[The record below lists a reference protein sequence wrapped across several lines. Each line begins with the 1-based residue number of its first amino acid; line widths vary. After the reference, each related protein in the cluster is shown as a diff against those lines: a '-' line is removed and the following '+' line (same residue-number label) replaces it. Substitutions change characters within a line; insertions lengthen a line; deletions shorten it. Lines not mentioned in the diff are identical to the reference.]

1 MLRIWRAV
9 PTNSKCFP
17 HRPWLVSCAIL
28 AFAAAPLAAQVG
40 AQESRRPAPGTVIIP
55 STNHVSA
62 ADLGL
67 KAHTNLRLVVPPDLS
82 PSEAPPFS
90 GYGYETPASLACV
103 YRMVQ
108 PIRGCNPN
116 STTNTP
122 NGGSQTIAIVDAFD
136 DPNAAADLAYFSA
149 QFGLPFSPA
158 KFKVVYAQGTQPA
171 TDPSGGWELE
181 EALDIEYS
189 HAMAPHAML
198 YLVEANT
205 NSFSDL
211 FSAVLVATNL
221 VRCGKPTTC
230 PSDAHGRGEVS
241 MSWGGGEFDTEAN
254 YDFRVTGH
262 GVVYLAATGDAAGV
276 IYPSASPNVIGVGGT
291 STARSLNTGNLI
303 QEISWSDAGG
313 GLSFYEPTPPY
324 QMALPAAITQG
335 ARALPDVSADANP
348 NNGYWAYDSFPIAGV
363 PNSSN
368 WWIVGG
374 TSASTPLWA
383 GIINAASTV
392 SGHFAVSTQAE
403 LKRLYTDYANT
414 STYHAD
420 LWDITYGA
428 CNFYSGSFSVGGYDL
443 CTGLGSPKGIGGK

>member
-1 MLRIWRAV
+1 MLL
-9 PTNSKCFP
+9 
-17 HRPWLVSCAIL
+17 PWCAIASNPTRFPSCSL
-28 AFAAAPLAAQVG
+28 LLAAAPLVITAAAFTAQAG
-40 AQESRRPAPGTVIIP
+40 AQEGRRPAPGTVIIP
-55 STNHVSA
+55 STNHVNA
-62 ADLGL
+62 EDRGV
-67 KAHTNLRLVVPPDLS
+67 KAHTNIRLVVPPDLS
-82 PSEAPPFS
+82 PSEAPPFA

-103 YRMVQ
+103 YRVVQ

-116 STTNTP
+116 STINTP
-122 NGGSQTIAIVDAFD
+122 DGGSRTIAIVDAFD
-136 DPNAAADLAYFSA
+136 DPNAAGDLAFFSS
-149 QFGLPFSPA
+149 QFGLPFNPA
-158 KFKVVYAQGTQPA
+158 KFKVVYAQGTQPG

-211 FSAVLVATNL
+211 FSAVLVASNL
-221 VRCGKPTTC
+221 VRCGKTTTC
-230 PSDAHGRGEVS
+230 PSNASGRGEVS
-241 MSWGGGEFDTEAN
+241 MSWGGGEFSTEAN
-254 YDFRVTGH
+254 FDFVFTAH
-262 GVVYLAATGDAAGV
+262 GVVYLAATGDSAGV

-303 QEISWSDAGG
+303 QEIAWSDTGG

-324 QMALPAAITQG
+324 QQMLPANITQG
-335 ARALPDVSADANP
+335 SRALPDVSADANP
-348 NNGYWAYDSFPIAGV
+348 NNGYWEYDSFPLTGV
-363 PNSSN
+363 SNPSN

-392 SGHFAVSTQAE
+392 SGHFAVSTQSE
-403 LKRLYTDYANT
+403 LTRLYTDYANAG
-414 STYHAD
+414 TYHAD

-443 CTGLGSPKGIGGK
+443 CTGLGSPKGLAGK